1 MSYGENKLTKKR
13 EIFKNILSLE
23 FISFTSETI
32 FELLVLKSFDSHLIY
47 NHASFKGFANSYN
60 HFFDSFSIYIN
71 ENSNKRCVL
80 NRRRLSESWFYY
92 KFIQY
97 YNEFNGGLE
106 NFPMPFV
113 KDLDVELNK
122 IKQSV
127 QSHFIK
133 KWSSDYHLKKCIN
146 LNCSTAVVMDGNHKI
161 NRIKCLYDEEF
172 IRIPELESKRAS
184 IKRKI

>member
-122 IKQSV
+122 INDLSKL
-127 QSHFIK
+127 FER
-133 KWSSDYHLKKCIN
+133 
-146 LNCSTAVVMDGNHKI
+146 AVVEKSN
-161 NRIKCLYDEEF
+161 Y
-172 IRIPELESKRAS
+172 ESVRPLMKEIFLFS
-184 IKRKI
+184 NLVLCQNLKNVVL